1 MTLKSFSFVALLIS
15 GFGISSQPVSAQS
28 DIREVPVNF
37 PPDSYEER
45 QFVDNRG
52 CVYVRAGF
60 DGAVTW
66 VPRVS
71 RQREPICGQTP
82 TFGTEAALEPAAPA
96 PAAAEP
102 VQVTATS
109 PDEAPPQTAA
119 PTPVAAA
126 AEAPVRTAPT
136 SAASARSVARAPAS
150 KPAAAL
156 PPRVLRRVPAQTL
169 MSRKGSDRNV
179 SLKTMMGVAQSTCPP
194 GQPYRIING
203 EQLRVECGVEIG
215 ANVTTVR
222 NGERPGTVR
231 KIVHAKGDRSGIK
244 SNLPPQTRIVPDHVY
259 KERDTQVAHVPLGYR
274 PAWSD
279 GRLNPYRAY
288 QTVEGYRASQKVWT
302 NKVPRRLVV
311 QAKRHEI
318 KDPVI
323 VGHASAPLPVTR
335 HVARTPHVTSKGE
348 PRDAAPGTSANDA
361 RWIEIG
367 AFTTEEKARTAA
379 SRLQAA
385 GLTVRMAQHQQ
396 NGQTMSRL
404 RVGPYAS
411 QGALQ
416 TGLSRVHGS
425 GYTQAYIR

>member
-102 VQVTATS
+102 
-109 PDEAPPQTAA
+109 
-119 PTPVAAA
+119 
-126 AEAPVRTAPT
+126 PVRTAPT
-136 SAASARSVARAPAS
+136 SAASARSVARAPSS

-288 QTVEGYRASQKVWT
+288 
-302 NKVPRRLVV
+302 
-311 QAKRHEI
+311 
-318 KDPVI
+318 
-323 VGHASAPLPVTR
+323 
-335 HVARTPHVTSKGE
+335 
-348 PRDAAPGTSANDA
+348 
-361 RWIEIG
+361 
-367 AFTTEEKARTAA
+367 
-379 SRLQAA
+379 
-385 GLTVRMAQHQQ
+385 
-396 NGQTMSRL
+396 
-404 RVGPYAS
+404 
-411 QGALQ
+411 
-416 TGLSRVHGS
+416 
-425 GYTQAYIR
+425 